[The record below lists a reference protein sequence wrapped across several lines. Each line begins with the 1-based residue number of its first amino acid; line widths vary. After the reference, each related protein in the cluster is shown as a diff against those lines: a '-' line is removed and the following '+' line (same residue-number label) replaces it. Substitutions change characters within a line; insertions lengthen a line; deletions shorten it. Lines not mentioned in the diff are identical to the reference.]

1 MAKAPTLPRWAK
13 RVGNEIHVQPATVYP
28 VFLARLSVAKTKAT
42 QYDLEVARRCFTTE
56 LRDATGGKIVVR
68 ILRDDAWRLDRFPAG
83 EGADAGA
90 QNFRKHY
97 GTRGERL
104 KVPQ

>member
-13 RVGNEIHVQPATVYP
+13 RVRGEIHVTPAVVYP
-28 VFLARLSVAKTKAT
+28 LFLKHLGVAMANAT

-56 LRDATGGKIVVR
+56 LRDRLGGKITVR
-68 ILRDDAWRLDRFPAG
+68 IAKDDAWRLDRFPPG

-90 QNFRKHY
+90 QSFRKHY
-97 GTRGERL
+97 RARGERL
-104 KVPQ
+104 KGA